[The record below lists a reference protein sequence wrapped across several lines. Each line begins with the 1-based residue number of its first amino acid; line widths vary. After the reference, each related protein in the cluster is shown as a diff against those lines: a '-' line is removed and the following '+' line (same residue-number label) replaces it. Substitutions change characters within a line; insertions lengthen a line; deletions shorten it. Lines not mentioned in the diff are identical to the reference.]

1 MPKQA
6 KCCEVKLRVK
16 RCLSHVPILVVR
28 LMLSCAI
35 LKICDQV
42 KFFVNCLW
50 YHFMIIL
57 HDRKGIIMI
66 PEDQVLEFPCAFSI
80 KSIGEDDDYRQF
92 VTDTVAGIVGELDQG
107 EITTRLSNGNKYLA
121 VTVPFTAQ
129 NREQLKAVYQALN
142 QDVRTRFVI

>member
-1 MPKQA
+1 
-6 KCCEVKLRVK
+6 
-16 RCLSHVPILVVR
+16 
-28 LMLSCAI
+28 
-35 LKICDQV
+35 
-42 KFFVNCLW
+42 
-50 YHFMIIL
+50 
-57 HDRKGIIMI
+57 MI